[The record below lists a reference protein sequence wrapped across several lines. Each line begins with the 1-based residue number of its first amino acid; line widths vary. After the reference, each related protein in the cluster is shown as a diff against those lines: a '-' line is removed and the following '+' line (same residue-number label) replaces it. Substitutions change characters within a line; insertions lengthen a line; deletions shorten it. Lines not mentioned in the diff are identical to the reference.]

1 MSKNLEESKSN
12 LDFQTLNP
20 RIPIIHTLNDEIVK
34 IEYCAEMKELSL
46 KVSSL
51 DRPHLLSHLHK
62 MLSK

>member
-1 MSKNLEESKSN
+1 MSKNLEKSE
-12 LDFQTLNP
+12 FQTLNP

-51 DRPHLLSHLHK
+51 DRLHLLSHLHK